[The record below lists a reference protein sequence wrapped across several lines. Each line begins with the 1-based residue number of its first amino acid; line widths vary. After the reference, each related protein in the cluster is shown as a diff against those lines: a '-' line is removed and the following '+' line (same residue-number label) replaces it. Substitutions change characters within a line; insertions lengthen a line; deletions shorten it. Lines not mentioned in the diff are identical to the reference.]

1 MCTLHCRG
9 PISIQTDVQSIF
21 IVLDPISNQATS
33 TFVWGVRIVETV
45 NPRLTFRW
53 PRSSVPPQP
62 DAANESVAELNE
74 LRERVQI
81 AESARAEAEARAA
94 IGERVPPLMQAHAM
108 PHQIPLYEVTK
119 QWPYPLHPSTSQD
132 PLACFLFNT
141 SGGIAALKRVVEVQR
156 AEKINSMM
164 AQTTVELQQRNEEL
178 AEAST
183 KQLEQ
188 IRILQRDL
196 TNVSIRTTNLGAE
209 LKSSEEQRA
218 DLEEKYLQSEKICNA
233 VVTVATTKENEAI
246 VSNVRPDSFVSSSH
260 SPGIPCLLTESSQQL
275 TSSASC

>member
-1 MCTLHCRG
+1 
-9 PISIQTDVQSIF
+9 
-21 IVLDPISNQATS
+21 
-33 TFVWGVRIVETV
+33 
-45 NPRLTFRW
+45 
-53 PRSSVPPQP
+53 
-62 DAANESVAELNE
+62 
-74 LRERVQI
+74 
-81 AESARAEAEARAA
+81 
-94 IGERVPPLMQAHAM
+94 
-108 PHQIPLYEVTK
+108 
-119 QWPYPLHPSTSQD
+119 
-132 PLACFLFNT
+132 
-141 SGGIAALKRVVEVQR
+141 
-156 AEKINSMM
+156 
-164 AQTTVELQQRNEEL
+164 L